1 MGLLEAEF
9 THSLLLNTDQQHLQQ
24 PELARDAP
32 APPTPTPP
40 SQQRRYH
47 GGVAI
52 VGGAFSG
59 GVEAVAP
66 PPAPLRLLPD
76 SVLLCHV
83 VPLLEGADVKALR

>member
-9 THSLLLNTDQQHLQQ
+9 AHSLLLNTDQQHQQQ

-32 APPTPTPP
+32 APPTPTPTPP

-52 VGGAFSG
+52 VGAGFC
-59 GVEAVAP
+59 VDAVAL